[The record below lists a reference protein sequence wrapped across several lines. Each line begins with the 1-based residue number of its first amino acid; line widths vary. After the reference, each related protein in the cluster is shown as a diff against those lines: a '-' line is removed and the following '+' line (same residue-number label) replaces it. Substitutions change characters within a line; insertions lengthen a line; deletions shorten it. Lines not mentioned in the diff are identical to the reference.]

1 MKLHQ
6 LIPKG
11 PSKSSFSPFQII
23 LAVVRTRKE
32 GILSRFVP
40 SPTPLFFMLK
50 ICQCLFIWLL
60 NISAGN
66 KTLKPSVGFFRLVPK
81 IAHIYI
87 YQWRYISI
95 GKDVHLSTS
104 TVRKLTVCKGKV
116 CLHASAA
123 VHVTTTCSFA
133 CQRFRIP
140 NQTIHWAERPQSSSD
155 TFIGL
160 HPPH

>member
-1 MKLHQ
+1 MYLR
-6 LIPKG
+6 L
-11 PSKSSFSPFQII
+11 
-23 LAVVRTRKE
+23 R
-32 GILSRFVP
+32 RF
-40 SPTPLFFMLK
+40 FFMLK

-66 KTLKPSVGFFRLVPK
+66 KTLHPNVGFFRLVPK
-81 IAHIYI
+81 IVHI
-87 YQWRYISI
+87 YQWRYIST
-95 GKDVHLSTS
+95 GNDVHFSRS

-140 NQTIHWAERPQSSSD
+140 NQTIHYAERSQSSSD

-160 HPPH
+160 HPPHEVYCNNDIY